1 MFYEINSR
9 VREPRKEYEKT
20 RHNIGFV
27 MIDAL
32 AKHNS
37 VNLSKKNLMVFME
50 NIYIIMKKLF
60 F

>member
-1 MFYEINSR
+1 
-9 VREPRKEYEKT
+9 
-20 RHNIGFV
+20 

-37 VNLSKKNLMVFME
+37 VNLSKEKFNG
-50 NIYIIMKKLF
+50 IYGEYLHNNEKLF